1 MQRRILLGFLLGV
14 CGVVLFGATL
24 PFTRLALASF
34 NPWFI
39 TFGRATLA
47 GMLALA
53 LILALRRPWPLSSP
67 KTLRDLAVAGFCLVL
82 VFPLCIAVATQ
93 TVPAAHGG
101 VVLGLLPLFT
111 ALAAVLFAGER
122 PSLSLFV
129 ASFAGA
135 GLVIAFA
142 LRNGAGG
149 GFGFGDGL
157 LVLGVIIC
165 SVGYAISARLSRT
178 MSGWEVMSFTLIL
191 WMPVMLVGSI
201 LTAPGA
207 PLDIGWPAWGA
218 LFYLG
223 AFSQL
228 VGFFFWNAGL
238 AMGGVARVGQAQLL
252 QPFVTVGLAWPV
264 NGEVPDVETLLFAL
278 GVVLVVAFA
287 QRTRARPAAA
297 AGARTPEAVPPG

>member
-1 MQRRILLGFLLGV
+1 MQRRILFGFLLGV

-47 GMLALA
+47 GVMALA
-53 LILALRRPWPLSSP
+53 LVLALRRPWPFSSAR
-67 KTLRDLAVAGFCLVL
+67 TVRDLAIAGFCLLL
-82 VFPLCIAVATQ
+82 VFSLCIAVATQ

-122 PSLSLFV
+122 PSISLFV

-135 GLVIAFA
+135 GLVIAFT

-149 GFGFGDGL
+149 GFGLGDGL
-157 LVLGVIIC
+157 LVLGVIVC
-165 SVGYAISARLSRT
+165 SIGYAVSARLARS
-178 MSGWEVMSFTLIL
+178 MAGWEVMSFTLIL
-191 WMPVMLVGSI
+191 WLPVMLAGSI
-201 LTAPGA
+201 VTAPSA

-264 NGEVPDVETLLFAL
+264 NGEVPDAETLLFAL
-278 GVVLVVAFA
+278 AVVVVVAFA
-287 QRTRARPAAA
+287 QRTRLRPASPSPAP
-297 AGARTPEAVPPG
+297 GTSPPV